1 MNWWERNGNSVM
13 TAIEFVGFIGTVVTT
28 AIAAPKVAKKIENI
42 DISEEDNIQTKAVK
56 VVRTIGRDCIWP
68 LIFGTMTIASMAEC
82 KRQYSNQAA
91 IASFYTVGKRL
102 YDEHK
107 DKVQEVMDDICP
119 IDTENPLMFD
129 NIEES
134 RNGDEKNRNDI
145 FYLEYSGRRF
155 KSNLKDVEDA
165 LEIASDEFFD
175 MGTLLWNELYLI
187 LGIAET
193 KLGSY
198 MGFMD
203 SERMDNPNLSKNDR
217 GPLYWQIRK
226 VTCGEGLSALESKKM
241 QDNGK
246 YIYMISFGNVPDD
259 ITWYRDLDAWDEA
272 NELKPSL

>member
-1 MNWWERNGNSVM
+1 MNWWERNGNTVLTM
-13 TAIEFVGFIGTVVTT
+13 VEFVGFVGTVVTT

-42 DISEEDNIQTKAVK
+42 DISEDDNIQQKAVK
-56 VVRTIGRDCIWP
+56 VVRTVGRDCIRP
-68 LIFGTMTIASMAEC
+68 LIFGAVTIGAMAGC

-91 IASFYTVGKRL
+91 IASAYTVGKRL

-107 DKVQEVMDDICP
+107 EKIQGVMDDICP

-203 SERMDNPNLSKNDR
+203 SERMDDPNLPKNDR
-217 GPLYWQIRK
+217 GPLYWEIRK
-226 VTCGEGLSALESKKM
+226 VTCGEGISASESKKM

-246 YIYMISFGNVPDD
+246 YIYMISFGNIPDD
-259 ITWYRDLDAWDEA
+259 IAWYRDLDAWDEA
-272 NELKPSL
+272 YELKLSL